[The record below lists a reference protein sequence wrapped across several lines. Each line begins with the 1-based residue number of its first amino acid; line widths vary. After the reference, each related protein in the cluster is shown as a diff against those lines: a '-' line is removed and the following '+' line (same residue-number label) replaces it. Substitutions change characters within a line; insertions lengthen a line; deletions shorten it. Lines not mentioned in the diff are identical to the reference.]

1 MRHGNRKTCQVH
13 AAEMPREEWFGLV
26 LANHATM
33 FGSRQ
38 TEEGRQS
45 FFLLGNSWG
54 KLVTWIVGS
63 TCKTTTNKTDLRLV
77 SNSLYFT
84 CCHLDLLFATLVQ
97 RCSHVLCCSAFTSMH
112 ATWSSSFVAAAACT
126 WYYSGSERAASGE
139 HGAVRAQRTSRVNT
153 ELAALRGTP
162 SSLPCWWRER
172 IVRACTYL
180 TSVDAFKYKGVC
192 GVLPRSSRKSKA
204 TQMQKRR

>member
-1 MRHGNRKTCQVH
+1 MRHGNRKTCRVH

-38 TEEGRQS
+38 REEGRQS
-45 FFLLGNSWG
+45 FFFLGSSWG

-63 TCKTTTNKTDLRLV
+63 NCKRTANKTDLSLV

-84 CCHLDLLFATLVQ
+84 FCHLDLLFATSVQ

-112 ATWSSSFVAAAACT
+112 VTWSSSVVAAAACT
-126 WYYSGSERAASGE
+126 WYCSASERAASAE
-139 HGAVRAQRTSRVNT
+139 HGADRAQRTSRVNA
-153 ELAALRGTP
+153 ELAAPRGTLG
-162 SSLPCWWRER
+162 SLPCWWREQ

-180 TSVDAFKYKGVC
+180 TSVDAFKCEGVC
-192 GVLPRSSRKSKA
+192 GVSPRFSRKSKA